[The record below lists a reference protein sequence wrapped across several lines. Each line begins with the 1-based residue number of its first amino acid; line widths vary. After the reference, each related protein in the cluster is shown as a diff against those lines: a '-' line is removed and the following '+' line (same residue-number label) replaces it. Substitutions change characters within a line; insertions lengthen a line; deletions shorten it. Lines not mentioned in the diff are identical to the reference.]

1 MGEID
6 GFLLFGATIF
16 TAREPFKKGSISIR
30 LTLLRV
36 VFVGELTMWIV
47 NKKEYMFVPLGSH
60 QGDGGLSEKRA
71 LSFCYRYTIEMR
83 LTLPN
88 L

>member
-30 LTLLRV
+30 VLTLLRV
-36 VFVGELTMWIV
+36 VFVGEL
-47 NKKEYMFVPLGSH
+47 
-60 QGDGGLSEKRA
+60 
-71 LSFCYRYTIEMR
+71 
-83 LTLPN
+83 LPN
-88 L
+88 AFYKPQFLFEGQHCVNGRQREI

>member
-30 LTLLRV
+30 VLTLLRV

-47 NKKEYMFVPLGSH
+47 NKKECMFVPLKVAPRGW
-60 QGDGGLSEKRA
+60 R
-71 LSFCYRYTIEMR
+71 
-83 LTLPN
+83 P
-88 L
+88 